1 MLATLMIPDSGH
13 ASIDGHDVVRERY
26 AVRRRI
32 GVLSDA
38 RGLYP
43 RLTARENIRYYG
55 ALQGLA
61 GDALEARIDELVR
74 ALGIADIADRR
85 AQGFSQG
92 ERMKVAIARA
102 LVHDPQTILLDEPT
116 NGLDI
121 MSIRALRDLLRELR
135 GAGKCLLFSSHVMQ
149 EVSAL
154 CDSIVILGHGRVVAT
169 GTAAELVAQSGDA
182 VARGRLRAP
191 ARFRRRPRRMT
202 GTARAPNPRSSRI
215 AIVARKEIV
224 DIFRDRRTMLVTLVT
239 AIVAGPVLMLLVLNL
254 IARQADKVRELT
266 LPVVGIEHAPALAG
280 IPRAPAGHAD
290 AGARRISRRRYEAAT
305 STSCSRSTPAF
316 AADVAQGKPGTVR
329 LAYDRSRDRARAAI
343 AEVEALL
350 RAFNREWGRGRLLL
364 RGIAPEVANPLN
376 VESRDLATPQSSGAL
391 VLFLIAFYGL
401 FAAVMGGMAAALDTT
416 AGERER
422 MSLEPLLTTP
432 VAPLELATGKWLAVS
447 LLNAT
452 AVVLT
457 LTGFYLTLRFAPLP
471 AVGIPFLFGLAE
483 FGRFVV
489 ALVPLIL
496 LMPAILLYV
505 GCRGRTFKEAQSNL
519 SVLLFARVAPPD
531 RADVPAEEGAG
542 VADLDSG
549 VGPVRAAVARAARRS
564 VAVARVAAVVRGSGA
579 ADAGALLAVARLFSR
594 ESLLAGK

>member
-1 MLATLMIPDSGH
+1 M
-13 ASIDGHDVVRERY
+13 
-26 AVRRRI
+26 
-32 GVLSDA
+32 
-38 RGLYP
+38 
-43 RLTARENIRYYG
+43 N
-55 ALQGLA
+55 
-61 GDALEARIDELVR
+61 

-121 MSIRALRDLLRELR
+121 MSIRALRALLRDLR
-135 GAGKCLLFSSHVMQ
+135 ASGKCLLFSSHVMQ
-149 EVSAL
+149 EVTAL

-169 GTAAELVAQSGDA
+169 GTAAELVAQSGESVLEDA
-182 VARGRLRAP
+182 FVRA
-191 ARFRRRPRRMT
+191 AGFRRRPRRLTMI
-202 GTARAPNPRSSRI
+202 ARTESAPARI
-215 AIVARKEIV
+215 AVVARKEIV

-254 IARQADKVRELT
+254 IARQSDKVRELV
-266 LPVVGIEHAPALAG
+266 LPVVGIERAPALQAFLERQQLSLTPAPENFEAG
-280 IPRAPAGHAD
+280 IRSGELDVVLEVD
-290 AGARRISRRRYEAAT
+290 A
-305 STSCSRSTPAF
+305 AF
-316 AADVAQGKPGTVR
+316 ADDVAQGKPGTVR

-350 RAFNREWGRGRLLL
+350 RAFNREWGRGRLIL

-432 VAPLELATGKWLAVS
+432 VGPLELATGKWLAVS

-452 AVVLT
+452 AVLLT
-457 LTGFYLTLRFAPLP
+457 LTGFYLTLRFARCRRS
-471 AVGIPFLFGLAE
+471 GIPFLFGLAE
-483 FGRFVV
+483 LGRFVV

-519 SVLLFARVAPPD
+519 SVLLFAVSLLPIVQMFLQRKDPAWLTWIPVSGQYALLS
-531 RADVPAEEGAG
+531 RALRGEALPSME
-542 VADLDSG
+542 L
-549 VGPVRAAVARAARRS
+549 
-564 VAVARVAAVVRGSGA
+564 AAVVRG
-579 ADAGALLAVARLFSR
+579 AGALDRRGAIGSRAAVLARVGAA
-594 ESLLAGK
+594 E